1 MGDNMTNQEA
11 IRTTKQFIAD
21 LEASDI
27 PIYANEREALEKL
40 INTAKTIRWVK
51 IMGDLNVL
59 FDLDPNRYKINKE
72 DWIAERD
79 VPLED
84 FLDDVYEVIK
94 DDERRV

>member
-1 MGDNMTNQEA
+1 MTNKEA
-11 IRTTKQFIAD
+11 IEIVENLIDD
-21 LEASDI
+21 LATSDI
-27 PIYANEREALEKL
+27 PIYDNEREALEKL

-51 IMGDLNVL
+51 IMGDLNTL

-79 VPLED
+79 VPLEV

>member
-1 MGDNMTNQEA
+1 MGDNMTNKEA
-11 IRTTKQFIAD
+11 I
-21 LEASDI
+21 DI
-27 PIYANEREALEKL
+27 VENIGFYVPLLDFQKEALDKL
-40 INTAKTIRWVK
+40 IKIAEATRWVK
-51 IMGDLNVL
+51 LTGDLSTL

-72 DWIAERD
+72 DWIAEKS

>member
-1 MGDNMTNQEA
+1 MTNQEA
-11 IRTTKQFIAD
+11 IEIV
-21 LEASDI
+21 EDI
-27 PIYANEREALEKL
+27 GFYVPLLDSQKEALEKL

-51 IMGDLNVL
+51 LMGDLSIL
-59 FDLDPNRYKINKE
+59 FDLDPTRYKINKE
-72 DWIAERD
+72 DWIAEKG